1 MPAPPVLWNGSR
13 LNNMKKSIRHSL
25 IFIGI
30 LFQSIFVFSQV
41 EPEDI
46 VLETSEFQ
54 VAFYESLREK
64 GIENYDK
71 AVNALQKCLA
81 LEPNNP
87 VVHFELGKNYFYQ
100 KDYKNA
106 YDSFEK
112 ATQLDAKNR
121 WYWVGLYDVSYA
133 TRDYMNAIVIMKKLI
148 GFKKEYK
155 EELVS
160 LYMFTHQY
168 DEALKLIDELTETVG
183 KTEIREQFRS
193 QIKTT
198 TRYQGQETDKL
209 VQAIKNNPKEEDN
222 YVALIYLYS
231 ENNQEDKALEVAKL
245 LEKEI
250 PSSDWAQVSLFK
262 FNIDRQDGTHAASA
276 MHKVLNSA
284 KIDKKIKH
292 RVFNEFLIFTKN
304 NPAFVPDLEKAIQ
317 YFKDDREV
325 KVAKEVGKFYQQK
338 GDWVNAAK
346 YYETHAR
353 SNPDDLENSLL
364 LLNAYAESK
373 QFDIL
378 VKQAEEKTELYPL
391 QPDFY
396 YYAGLANNQ
405 LKNFKKAK
413 DQLESGIDYIVDNKA
428 LEANFYIQLG
438 EAFNGLGDN
447 GKKETYFI
455 KADRLLKEIK

>member
-1 MPAPPVLWNGSR
+1 MIKRTLH
-13 LNNMKKSIRHSL
+13 IL
-25 IFIGI
+25 IFLGI
-30 LFQSIFVFSQV
+30 LFQSITAFSQV

-46 VLETSEFQ
+46 ALDTDEFQ
-54 VAFYESLREK
+54 MAFYESLREK

-71 AVNALQKCLA
+71 AVTSLQKCLA

-87 VVHFELGKNYFYQ
+87 VVHFELGKNYLFQ

-112 ATQLDAKNR
+112 ATQLDPKNR

-133 TRDYMNAIVIMKKLI
+133 TRDYTNAIVIMKKLI
-148 GFKKEYK
+148 EFKREYK
-155 EELVS
+155 EDLVS
-160 LYMFTHQY
+160 LYMFTQQF

-193 QIKTT
+193 QIMST
-198 TRYQGQETDKL
+198 TRYQGQETEKL
-209 VQAIKNNPKEEDN
+209 MQAIKNNPKVEDN

-231 ENNQEDKALEVAKL
+231 ENDEEEKALEIAKM

-250 PSSDWAQVSLFK
+250 PNSDWAQVSLFK
-262 FNIDRQDGTHAASA
+262 FNIDKNDGKNSASA
-276 MHKVLNSA
+276 MHKILKSS
-284 KIDKKIKH
+284 KIDRKIKH

-304 NPAFVPDLEKAIQ
+304 NPSFSSDLESAIT
-317 YFKDDREV
+317 YFNDDREV

-338 GDWVNAAK
+338 SDWANAAK
-346 YYETHAR
+346 YYEMHAK
-353 SNPDDLENSLL
+353 SNPDDIENVLL
-364 LLNAYAESK
+364 LFNAYGENN
-373 QFDIL
+373 QFEIL
-378 VKQAEEKTELYPL
+378 AKQAEEKVELYPL

-413 DQLESGIDYIVDNKA
+413 DLLESGVDYIVDNKT

-438 EAFNGLGDN
+438 EAYNGLGDTK
-447 GKKETYFI
+447 KKESYFI
-455 KADRLLKEIK
+455 KADKLVKEIK

>member
-1 MPAPPVLWNGSR
+1 MIKNILH
-13 LNNMKKSIRHSL
+13 IT
-25 IFIGI
+25 IFLGI
-30 LFQSIFVFSQV
+30 FFQSITTFSQE

-46 VLETSEFQ
+46 ALETSEFQ

-71 AVNALQKCLA
+71 AITALQKCLS

-87 VVHFELGKNYFYQ
+87 VVHFELGKNYLYQ

-106 YDSFEK
+106 NDSFEK
-112 ATQLDAKNR
+112 ATQLDPNNR
-121 WYWVGLYDVSYA
+121 WYWVGLYDVFYA
-133 TRDYMNAIVIMKKLI
+133 TRDYTNAIVIMKKLI
-148 GFKKEYK
+148 EFKKEYK
-155 EELVS
+155 EDLVP
-160 LYMFTHQY
+160 LYMFTQQY

-198 TRYQGQETDKL
+198 TRYQGQETENL
-209 VQAIKNNPKEEDN
+209 LQAIKNNPKEEDN

-231 ENNQEDKALEVAKL
+231 ENNQEDKALEIAKM

-250 PSSDWAQVSLFK
+250 PNSDWAQVSLFK
-262 FNIDRQDGTHAASA
+262 FNIDKNDGNNAASA
-276 MHKVLNSA
+276 MHKILKSP
-284 KIDKKIKH
+284 KIDRKIKH

-304 NPAFVPDLEKAIQ
+304 NPSFSAELENAIT
-317 YFKDDREV
+317 YFNNDREV

-338 GDWVNAAK
+338 SDWVNAVK
-346 YYETHAR
+346 YYEIYAK
-353 SNPDDLENSLL
+353 SNPDDLDNTLL
-364 LLNAYAESK
+364 LFNAYAQNN
-373 QFDIL
+373 QFEIL
-378 VKQAEEKTELYPL
+378 AKNAEEKVEFYPL
-391 QPDFY
+391 QPDLY

-413 DQLESGIDYIVDNKA
+413 DQLESGIDYIVDNKS

-438 EAFNGLGDN
+438 EAYNGLGDAK
-447 GKKETYFI
+447 KKESYFI
-455 KADRLLKEIK
+455 KADKLLKEIK

>member
-1 MPAPPVLWNGSR
+1 M
-13 LNNMKKSIRHSL
+13 
-25 IFIGI
+25 
-30 LFQSIFVFSQV
+30 LFQSITAFSQV

-46 VLETSEFQ
+46 ALETDEFQ

-71 AVNALQKCLA
+71 AVTALQKCLA

-87 VVHFELGKNYFYQ
+87 VVHFELGKNYLYQ

-106 YDSFEK
+106 NDSFEK
-112 ATQLDAKNR
+112 ATQLDPNNR

-133 TRDYMNAIVIMKKLI
+133 TRDYTNAIVIIKKLI
-148 GFKKEYK
+148 EFKKEYK
-155 EELVS
+155 EDLVS

-183 KTEIREQFRS
+183 KTEIREKFRS
-193 QIKTT
+193 QIMTT
-198 TRYQGQETDKL
+198 TRYQNLETDKL
-209 VQAIKNNPKEEDN
+209 LQAIKNNPKVEDN

-231 ENNQEDKALEVAKL
+231 ESNQEDNALEIAKL

-262 FNIDRQDGTHAASA
+262 FNLDKNDGTNAALA
-276 MHKVLNSA
+276 MHKVLKSP
-284 KIDKKIKH
+284 KIDQKIKH
-292 RVFNEFLIFTKN
+292 RIFNEFLIFTKN
-304 NPAFVPDLEKAIQ
+304 NPAFSPDLEKAIQ
-317 YFKDDREV
+317 YFNDDREV

-338 GDWVNAAK
+338 SDWSNAVK
-346 YYETHAR
+346 YYELYEK
-353 SNPDDLENSLL
+353 SNSEDLENILL
-364 LLNAYAESK
+364 LLNAYAQNN
-373 QFDIL
+373 QFE
-378 VKQAEEKTELYPL
+378 VVAKKAEEKLELYPL

-396 YYAGLANNQ
+396 YYAGLAYNQ

-413 DQLESGIDYIVDNKA
+413 DYLESGLDYIVEDKS

-438 EAFNGLGDN
+438 EAFNGLGDTK
-447 GKKETYFI
+447 KKESYFM
-455 KADRLLKEIK
+455 KAEKLVKGIN

>member
-1 MPAPPVLWNGSR
+1 MTA
-13 LNNMKKSIRHSL
+13 
-25 IFIGI
+25 
-30 LFQSIFVFSQV
+30 FSQV

-46 VLETSEFQ
+46 ALDTDEFQ
-54 VAFYESLREK
+54 VAFYESLLEK

-87 VVHFELGKNYFYQ
+87 VVHFELGKNYLFQ

-112 ATQLDAKNR
+112 ATQLDPKNR
-121 WYWVGLYDVSYA
+121 WYWVGLYDVSYV
-133 TRDYMNAIVIMKKLI
+133 TRDYTNAIVIMKKLI
-148 GFKKEYK
+148 EFKKEYK
-155 EELVS
+155 EDLVS
-160 LYMFTHQY
+160 LYMFTQQF

-193 QIKTT
+193 QIMST
-198 TRYQGQETDKL
+198 TRYQGQETEKL
-209 VQAIKNNPKEEDN
+209 MQAIKNDPKAEDN

-231 ENNQEDKALEVAKL
+231 ENNEEEKALEIAKM

-250 PSSDWAQVSLFK
+250 PNSDWAQVSLFK
-262 FNIDRQDGTHAASA
+262 FNIDKKEGKNAASA
-276 MHKVLNSA
+276 MHKILKSH
-284 KIDKKIKH
+284 KIDRKIKH

-304 NPAFVPDLEKAIQ
+304 NPDFSSDLETAIT
-317 YFKDDREV
+317 YFNDDREV

-338 GDWVNAAK
+338 NDWVNAVK
-346 YYETHAR
+346 YYEMYTKT
-353 SNPDDLENSLL
+353 NPDDIENVLL
-364 LLNAYAESK
+364 LFNAYGENN
-373 QFDIL
+373 QFEIL
-378 VKQAEEKTELYPL
+378 ARKAEEKVELYPL

-413 DQLESGIDYIVDNKA
+413 DQLESGVDYIVDNKT

-438 EAFNGLGDN
+438 EAYNGLGDTK
-447 GKKETYFI
+447 KKESYFI
-455 KADRLLKEIK
+455 KADKLVKEIK

>member
-1 MPAPPVLWNGSR
+1 MIKNKLYFF
-13 LNNMKKSIRHSL
+13 
-25 IFIGI
+25 IFLGI
-30 LFQSIFVFSQV
+30 LFQSITAFSQE

-46 VLETSEFQ
+46 ALETSEFQ
-54 VAFYESLREK
+54 LAFYESLREK

-71 AVNALQKCLA
+71 AITALQKCLS
-81 LEPNNP
+81 LEPNNS
-87 VVHFELGKNYFYQ
+87 VVHFELGKNYLYQ

-106 YDSFEK
+106 NDSFEK
-112 ATQLDAKNR
+112 ATQLEPNNR

-133 TRDYMNAIVIMKKLI
+133 TRDYLNAIVIMKKLI
-148 GFKKEYK
+148 EFKKEYK
-155 EELVS
+155 EDLVS
-160 LYMFTHQY
+160 LYMFTQQY

-183 KTEIREQFRS
+183 KTEMREQFRS

-198 TRYQGQETDKL
+198 TRYQGQETEKL
-209 VQAIKNNPKEEDN
+209 LQAIKNNPKEEDN

-231 ENNQEDKALEVAKL
+231 ENNQEDKALEVAKM

-262 FNIDRQDGTHAASA
+262 FNIDKNDGNNAALA
-276 MHKVLNSA
+276 MHKILKSP
-284 KIDKKIKH
+284 KIDRKIKH

-304 NPAFVPDLEKAIQ
+304 NPSFSKELETAIA

-338 GDWVNAAK
+338 SDWVNAVK
-346 YYETHAR
+346 YYEIYAK
-353 SNPDDLENSLL
+353 SNPDDLENTLL
-364 LLNAYAESK
+364 LFNAYAQNN
-373 QFDIL
+373 QFQVL
-378 VKQAEEKTELYPL
+378 VKQAEENLELYPL

-413 DQLESGIDYIVDNKA
+413 DQLESGIDYIVDNKS

-438 EAFNGLGDN
+438 EAYHGLGDTK
-447 GKKETYFI
+447 KKESFFI
-455 KADRLLKEIK
+455 KADKLLKEIK

>member
-1 MPAPPVLWNGSR
+1 MIKRTL
-13 LNNMKKSIRHSL
+13 HTL
-25 IFIGI
+25 IFLGI
-30 LFQSIFVFSQV
+30 LFQTITAFSQV

-46 VLETSEFQ
+46 ALETDEFQ
-54 VAFYESLREK
+54 IAFYESLREK

-71 AVNALQKCLA
+71 AVTALQKCLA

-87 VVHFELGKNYFYQ
+87 VVHFELGKNYLFQ

-112 ATQLDAKNR
+112 ATQLDSKNR
-121 WYWVGLYDVSYA
+121 WYWVGLYDVSHA
-133 TRDYMNAIVIMKKLI
+133 TRDYTNAIVIMKKLI
-148 GFKKEYK
+148 EFKKEYK
-155 EELVS
+155 EDLVS
-160 LYMFTHQY
+160 LYMFTQQH

-193 QIKTT
+193 QIMTT
-198 TRYQGQETDKL
+198 TRYQGQETEKL
-209 VQAIKNNPKEEDN
+209 MQAIKNNPKVEDN

-231 ENNQEDKALEVAKL
+231 EKDEEEKALEIAKM

-250 PSSDWAQVSLFK
+250 PNSDWAQVSLFK
-262 FNIDRQDGTHAASA
+262 FNIDKNDGKNAASA
-276 MHKVLNSA
+276 MHKILKSP
-284 KIDKKIKH
+284 KIDRKIKH

-304 NPAFVPDLEKAIQ
+304 NPSFSSDLESAIT
-317 YFKDDREV
+317 YFKEDREV

-338 GDWVNAAK
+338 SDWANAVK
-346 YYETHAR
+346 YYEMHAK
-353 SNPDDLENSLL
+353 SNPDDIENVLL
-364 LLNAYAESK
+364 LFNAYAQNN
-373 QFDIL
+373 QFEIL
-378 VKQAEEKTELYPL
+378 AIQAEEKVEFYPL

-413 DQLESGIDYIVDNKA
+413 DLLESGVDYIVDNKT

-438 EAFNGLGDN
+438 EAYNGLGDTK
-447 GKKETYFI
+447 KKESYFI
-455 KADRLLKEIK
+455 KADKLVKQIK

>member
-1 MPAPPVLWNGSR
+1 MIKNI
-13 LNNMKKSIRHSL
+13 LNITFFL
-25 IFIGI
+25 GI
-30 LFQSIFVFSQV
+30 LFQSITVFSQE

-46 VLETSEFQ
+46 ALESSEFQ

-71 AVNALQKCLA
+71 AVKALQKCVV

-87 VVHFELGKNYFYQ
+87 VVHFELGKNYLFL

-106 YDSFEK
+106 NDSFEK
-112 ATQLDAKNR
+112 ATQLDQKNR

-133 TRDYMNAIVIMKKLI
+133 TRDYSNAIVLMKKLVE
-148 GFKKEYK
+148 FKKEYK
-155 EELVS
+155 EDLVS
-160 LYMFTHQY
+160 LYMFTQQH

-193 QIKTT
+193 QIMSSGK
-198 TRYQGQETDKL
+198 YQGKEADKL
-209 VQAIKNNPKEEDN
+209 MQAIKNNPKAEDN

-231 ENNQEDKALEVAKL
+231 EKDEDEKAMGIAKM

-250 PSSDWAQVSLFK
+250 PNSDWAQVSLFK
-262 FNIDRQDGTHAASA
+262 FNIDKNDGKNAASA
-276 MHKVLNSA
+276 MHKILKSP
-284 KIDKKIKH
+284 KIDRKIKH

-304 NPAFVPDLEKAIQ
+304 NPSFSSDLETAIA
-317 YFKDDREV
+317 YFNDDREV

-338 GDWVNAAK
+338 SDWANAVK
-346 YYETHAR
+346 YYEMYAK
-353 SNPDDLENSLL
+353 SNPDDLENVLL
-364 LLNAYAESK
+364 LFNAYAENK
-373 QFDIL
+373 QYEIL
-378 VKQAEEKTELYPL
+378 AKKAEEKLELYPL

-396 YYAGLANNQ
+396 FYAGLAYNQ

-413 DQLESGIDYIVDNKA
+413 DQLETGVDYIVDNKT

-438 EAFNGLGDN
+438 EAYNGLGDTK
-447 GKKETYFI
+447 KKESYFI
-455 KADRLLKEIK
+455 KADKLVKQIK